1 MNFFGKRKVVLVLAL
16 ILFSY
21 TSDVLAQEQECSST
35 DTTKTIDVN
44 QMVNTLVNR
53 IKLSGYAHVGFN
65 YNSQE
70 SPRDEF
76 KIARIIFMADARIN
90 KQFNMYFMFDFKS
103 ASLHELY
110 LNYTASPYFN
120 VRMGQFKTPF
130 SIENPMSPTV
140 LELIPCTSLVAGY
153 MIGGSDALM
162 MKGSSGRDMGLN
174 VYGSFLK
181 KKLDYSL
188 AIMNGQGRN
197 NSDANSQKD
206 FVATVAAHPLRWLTL
221 STSMI
226 LGTGNIAVSPLLRH
240 PSQYFCSLA
249 PGITGFK
256 GNGNYTRNRYAAGFS
271 IDTKRLGVRSEYMQG
286 KDADFVSK
294 GYYATACLKRIATN
308 LDLIGSY
315 DWLRIYSGKHNRYLG
330 GLQYWFYPRCR
341 FQLSYDY
348 ETADAC
354 RCQNA
359 VQAQVQVR
367 F

>member
-1 MNFFGKRKVVLVLAL
+1 MIPEGLIEFVPAVKRLIAELNDFLANNAEEFSHIKKSHQVEYIASKLSKENAETYSSLPSGVARQLAL
-16 ILFSY
+16 
-21 TSDVLAQEQECSST
+21 D
-35 DTTKTIDVN
+35 
-44 QMVNTLVNR
+44 
-53 IKLSGYAHVGFN
+53 
-65 YNSQE
+65 
-70 SPRDEF
+70 RDP
-76 KIARIIFMADARIN
+76 
-90 KQFNMYFMFDFKS
+90 
-103 ASLHELY
+103 HELY
-110 LNYTASPYFN
+110 LNYTASPCFN

-140 LELIPCTSLVAGY
+140 LELIPCTSLVTGY
-153 MIGGSDALM
+153 MIGGGDALI
-162 MKGSSGRDMGLN
+162 MKGSSGRDLGLN

-188 AIMNGQGRN
+188 ALMNGQGRN

-206 FVATVAAHPLRWLTL
+206 FVATVAAHPFRWFTL

-226 LGTGNIAVSPLLRH
+226 LGTGNIPVTPLSTN
-240 PSQYFCSLA
+240 PNQYICSTA

-315 DWLRIYSGKHNRYLG
+315 DWLRIYSGKHNRYLA
-330 GLQYWFYPRCR
+330 GLQYWFYPKCR

-348 ETADAC
+348 ETADA
-354 RCQNA
+354 RRSQNA
-359 VQAQVQVR
+359 LQAQVQVR